1 MVAAVALEGALLA
14 AAPGRSLSE
23 DYALSVDGRPV
34 DVVRVPV
41 PENCLSSTNRQPYS
55 FDRVR
60 DITAQTAFAA
70 ARDGSGY
77 ELAVPLSLV
86 SLKLRKGMTF
96 KGDIGVLRGDEGATL
111 ARSYWSNKATA
122 IVSDVPSEAELRPA
136 NWGEIKVEVVK

>member
-1 MVAAVALEGALLA
+1 MLGAGGGIRILASMVK
-14 AAPGRSLSE
+14 
-23 DYALSVDGRPV
+23 GRPLV
-34 DVVRVPV
+34 MMYEKAVPGTKASERVPFTSPV
-41 PENCLSSTNRQPYS
+41 MTVT

-136 NWGEIKVEVVK
+136 NWGDIKVEVVK